1 MEMKIIIETVNINK
15 ILVDAMKNIPPP
27 EGFIYEF
34 CEADENLNVEADAKI
49 IISHEK
55 IFTGHPHKYILCT
68 SHPEKL
74 NLHDLDCLI
83 DLWACPLNVE
93 TVKFYFTKLQKLI
106 SSDLHDTEYHQK
118 IFNMAHYDF
127 LTGLATRWYLNEYI
141 EANRDE
147 INITCIYLDLDHL
160 KILNDTYGHL
170 AGDEALVLT
179 AQLIMKE
186 FHDGFSARLG
196 GDEFVVVLFKK
207 VSTYEIEKRVSS
219 FIKSLSKIFRFFS
232 LILRSF
238 VSLKN
243 SSSSGKKSSLSL
255 FPFIAFLRASP
266 RVSELSSIINS
277 LLASAAFS
285 SLNICDKFSIAL

>member
-34 CEADENLNVEADAKI
+34 CEADENLDVEADAKI

-141 EANRDE
+141 EANRDK

-219 FIKSLSKIFRFFS
+219 FIKSLSKNYSSNPGLKMLSIS
-232 LILRSF
+232 AG
-238 VSLKN
+238 VSQSTFDVPKT
-243 SSSSGKKSSLSL
+243 
-255 FPFIAFLRASP
+255 FEQVIAES
-266 RVSELSSIINS
+266 
-277 LLASAAFS
+277 
-285 SLNICDKFSIAL
+285 DIALYQAKDCGRACCKIYEDPAI